1 MRQGGGRLSE
11 VYVQEYP
18 NRVVIVFERGSHRFN
33 RVAEVLRLRGAL
45 CSVAAE
51 AARSSTAVALARVAA
66 VVTAPVAPAR
76 LYHQVKWVAALVVV
90 AQMGDFSPDWPPPA
104 VHVRLLAA
112 WLRADADQAKHSSL
126 VGLPLVT
133 VAGSA
138 VAGVRVHAPF
148 FRDEHAFV
156 QYLAECIEICLG
168 LLQSVRAGVIRGLGK
183 QKSNDSSERGLH
195 LRIQCDLRKGAWV
208 DAG

>member
-1 MRQGGGRLSE
+1 M
-11 VYVQEYP
+11 V
-18 NRVVIVFERGSHRFN
+18 VFERSSYRFN

-45 CSVAAE
+45 RSVAAE

-104 VHVRLLAA
+104 VHVCLLAA
-112 WLRADADQAKHSSL
+112 WLRADADQTKHGSL
-126 VGLPLVT
+126 VGLPLVA
-133 VAGSA
+133 VARSA
-138 VAGVRVHAPF
+138 VAGVRVHTTF

-156 QYLAECIEICLG
+156 EYLAECIEICLG
-168 LLQSVRAGVIRGLGK
+168 LLQSVMAGVKRGLGK
-183 QKSNDSSERGLH
+183 QTGNDSSERGLH
-195 LRIQCDLRKGAWV
+195 LRVQCDLRKGAGV